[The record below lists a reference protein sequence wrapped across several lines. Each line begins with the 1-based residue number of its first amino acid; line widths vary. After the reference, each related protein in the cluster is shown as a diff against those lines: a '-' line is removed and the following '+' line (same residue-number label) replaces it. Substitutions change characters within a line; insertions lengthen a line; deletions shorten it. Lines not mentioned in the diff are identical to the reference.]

1 MAQNKIPAT
10 VRMMIWG
17 AILLLAVPLSAQD
30 KQPPQIQTHDST
42 LRRVLFSDYTTPT
55 VRLIQVRGES
65 LLASMI
71 QNGKLEISDE
81 DAVRLALANNV
92 DINVQR
98 YVPYSAL
105 WGVEAGRAVLDPT
118 VTFSP
123 GINRVV
129 TPASSALQ
137 GGSSVLSL
145 SNLYSMDVHKPFV
158 QGLDLDFT
166 VSATR
171 ARTNNYF
178 SSLNP
183 SITTQ
188 WTIGATQH
196 LLQGFGNI
204 ARGHFLQVARNN
216 YNMSLEAFSSS
227 VITIVTSVLNTYWNL
242 VFNDE
247 DIKLKEAS
255 LKLAQITLDQTQIQ
269 EQVGTMAPLDVL
281 QAQAQVASVNQELIV
296 SRFNRKITEDQLMK
310 LISPHS
316 DTAPVAAAIVPAS
329 KPLPPSTPAN
339 DVTAAIQRALEI
351 RPEVKNQ
358 LLNQANNKI
367 QSDYMRNQL
376 RPILDFTA
384 SYSQNGLGGD
394 VILRDYS
401 QGIFNAPLIGIQNGG
416 LLDSLSSLFGGSN
429 IGYAFGFNLK
439 IPIGNDQARANHAQA
454 QIAYL
459 QGEESL
465 RSLRQQIALQVRQA
479 FDTVEMNR
487 NSVAAAQVAVDY
499 QQKRLQGEQDKYELG
514 ASTTFLVLQAQ
525 RDLENS
531 QNVLLQAKIAWIQ
544 SRIALDQAVG
554 DTLSTHSIALDDA
567 LNLPKK

>member
-1 MAQNKIPAT
+1 
-10 VRMMIWG
+10 
-17 AILLLAVPLSAQD
+17 
-30 KQPPQIQTHDST
+30 
-42 LRRVLFSDYTTPT
+42 
-55 VRLIQVRGES
+55 
-65 LLASMI
+65 
-71 QNGKLEISDE
+71 
-81 DAVRLALANNV
+81 
-92 DINVQR
+92 
-98 YVPYSAL
+98 
-105 WGVEAGRAVLDPT
+105 
-118 VTFSP
+118 
-123 GINRVV
+123 
-129 TPASSALQ
+129 
-137 GGSSVLSL
+137 
-145 SNLYSMDVHKPFV
+145 
-158 QGLDLDFT
+158 
-166 VSATR
+166 
-171 ARTNNYF
+171 
-178 SSLNP
+178 
-183 SITTQ
+183 
-188 WTIGATQH
+188 
-196 LLQGFGNI
+196 
-204 ARGHFLQVARNN
+204 
-216 YNMSLEAFSSS
+216 
-227 VITIVTSVLNTYWNL
+227 
-242 VFNDE
+242 
-247 DIKLKEAS
+247 
-255 LKLAQITLDQTQIQ
+255 
-269 EQVGTMAPLDVL
+269 
-281 QAQAQVASVNQELIV
+281 
-296 SRFNRKITEDQLMK
+296 
-310 LISPHS
+310 
-316 DTAPVAAAIVPAS
+316 
-329 KPLPPSTPAN
+329 
-339 DVTAAIQRALEI
+339 
-351 RPEVKNQ
+351 
-358 LLNQANNKI
+358 
-367 QSDYMRNQL
+367 MRNQL